1 MAKPHS
7 LVDHIYYENR
17 KDYTHVEG
25 DIAYLDAAPLRR
37 PFEMPRAQRII
48 ALVIIIAAVVLG
60 LLFLN
65 NTRNGP
71 GRTGACGKPH
81 APALYRNRS
90 TNEPCNPAKRR

>member
-65 NTRNGP
+65 NTRI
-71 GRTGACGKPH
+71 C
-81 APALYRNRS
+81 
-90 TNEPCNPAKRR
+90 AKRPRQNRRLRKTSRASPLSKPFHK